1 MKEGGGRGGAGGNE
15 GGTEGKK
22 IHREGRKSVEA
33 VERRGGR
40 RWEYVCGCFIL
51 LRGCGWRLVGGG
63 GGGGGGG
70 PRLIQSTRE

>member
-1 MKEGGGRGGAGGNE
+1 MCGNE

-70 PRLIQSTRE
+70 LRLIQSTRE